1 MKKAAKGVHEL
12 YQYSNKV
19 RKVINNI
26 STRCLT
32 LGKFFKENNDAVGLF
47 DIYFVSNFDLNDEPT
62 EKDPDEK
69 PSREQSLVN
78 AFKKPVSKLY
88 AMSIQSIIAIF
99 DSSNTFL
106 QNEEPLIHILYHS
119 TLCFCRSLLSRFIL
133 REVISESD
141 DVVSND
147 LEEPD
152 VLKDFN
158 SMFIGK
164 MTKLYPRDSD
174 IIVASQYKKFWK
186 EVRVLLNV
194 QRTSKHQCQC

>member
-1 MKKAAKGVHEL
+1 M
-12 YQYSNKV
+12 
-19 RKVINNI
+19 
-26 STRCLT
+26 
-32 LGKFFKENNDAVGLF
+32 
-47 DIYFVSNFDLNDEPT
+47 VSN
-62 EKDPDEK
+62 
-69 PSREQSLVN
+69 
-78 AFKKPVSKLY
+78 A
-88 AMSIQSIIAIF
+88 
-99 DSSNTFL
+99 
-106 QNEEPLIHILYHS
+106 
-119 TLCFCRSLLSRFIL
+119 
-133 REVISESD
+133 
-141 DVVSND
+141 

>member
-1 MKKAAKGVHEL
+1 M
-12 YQYSNKV
+12 QWDS
-19 RKVINNI
+19 
-26 STRCLT
+26 LT
-32 LGKFFKENNDAVGLF
+32 L
-47 DIYFVSNFDLNDEPT
+47 YFLSNFDLNDEPT

-69 PSREQSLVN
+69 PSREESLVN
-78 AFKKPVSKLY
+78 AFKKAVSKLY
-88 AMSIQSIIAIF
+88 AMLIQSIIPIF

-133 REVISESD
+133 HEVISESD
-141 DVVSND
+141 NVFSND

-164 MTKLYPRDSD
+164 MTKLFTRDRH